1 MLGKLLTEDDKFY
14 INKILTLLS
23 NLLDYQMLIIGI
35 YGGTGSGKT
44 TIVNM
49 IASHFSSNDIE
60 IISQDSY
67 YKDNSDISYEDRC
80 KLNFDH
86 PDAIDFNLLHKHI
99 ENLRKGETVEQP
111 IYDFKIHNRLK
122 KTIQIKPK
130 KILIL
135 EGILIMCHAEIRS
148 IFDLKIFIN
157 ANSKTRMERRIK
169 RDIAERGRSRDEVLK
184 RYIETLKPM
193 HEKFIEPTKIY
204 ANYIIENQFDNKL
217 NIDELLEKMK
227 LYLDEK

>member
-1 MLGKLLTEDDKFY
+1 
-14 INKILTLLS
+14 
-23 NLLDYQMLIIGI
+23 MLIIGI

-86 PDAIDFNLLHKHI
+86 PDAIDFNLLYKHLKK
-99 ENLRKGETVEQP
+99 LRKGETVEQP

-157 ANSKTRMERRIK
+157 ANSKTRTERRIK
-169 RDIAERGRSRDEVLK
+169 RDIVERGRSRDEVLK

-193 HEKFIEPTKIY
+193 HEKFIEPSKIY
-204 ANYIIENQFDNKL
+204 ANYIIENQFNNKL

>member
-1 MLGKLLTEDDKFY
+1 
-14 INKILTLLS
+14 
-23 NLLDYQMLIIGI
+23 MLIIGI

-49 IASHFSSNDIE
+49 IASYFSSNDIE

-67 YKDNSDISYEDRC
+67 YKDNSDISYEERC

-86 PDAIDFNLLHKHI
+86 PDAIDFDLLHKHLK
-99 ENLRKGETVEQP
+99 NLKKGEKIEQP

-122 KTIQIKPK
+122 KTIQVKPK

-148 IFDLKIFIN
+148 IFDLKIFIS

-169 RDIAERGRSRDEVLK
+169 RDIAERGRSRGEVLK

-204 ANYIIENQFDNKL
+204 ANYIIENQFNNKL

-227 LYLDEK
+227 LYLNEK

>member
-1 MLGKLLTEDDKFY
+1 
-14 INKILTLLS
+14 
-23 NLLDYQMLIIGI
+23 MLIIGI

-86 PDAIDFNLLHKHI
+86 PDAIDFNLLYKHLK
-99 ENLRKGETVEQP
+99 NLRKGETVEQP

-169 RDIAERGRSRDEVLK
+169 RDIVERGRSRDEVLK

-204 ANYIIENQFDNKL
+204 ANYIIENQFNNKL

-227 LYLDEK
+227 LYLNEK

>member
-1 MLGKLLTEDDKFY
+1 
-14 INKILTLLS
+14 
-23 NLLDYQMLIIGI
+23 MLIIGI

-99 ENLRKGETVEQP
+99 KNLRKGKTVEQP

-148 IFDLKIFIN
+148 IFDLKIYIN

-169 RDIAERGRSRDEVLK
+169 RDIVERGRSRDEVLK

-204 ANYIIENQFDNKL
+204 ANYIIENQFNNKL

>member
-1 MLGKLLTEDDKFY
+1 
-14 INKILTLLS
+14 
-23 NLLDYQMLIIGI
+23 MLIIGI

-67 YKDNSDISYEDRC
+67 YKDNSGISYEDRC

-86 PDAIDFNLLHKHI
+86 PDAIDFNLLHKHLK
-99 ENLRKGETVEQP
+99 NLRKGGTVEQP

-169 RDIAERGRSRDEVLK
+169 RDITERGRSRDEVLK

-204 ANYIIENQFDNKL
+204 ANYIIENQFNNKL

-227 LYLDEK
+227 LYLNEK

>member
-1 MLGKLLTEDDKFY
+1 
-14 INKILTLLS
+14 
-23 NLLDYQMLIIGI
+23 MLIIGI

-86 PDAIDFNLLHKHI
+86 PDAIDFNLLYKHLKK
-99 ENLRKGETVEQP
+99 LRKGETVEQP

-169 RDIAERGRSRDEVLK
+169 RDITERGRSRDEVSK

-204 ANYIIENQFDNKL
+204 ANYIIENQFNNKL

-227 LYLDEK
+227 LYLNEK

>member
-1 MLGKLLTEDDKFY
+1 
-14 INKILTLLS
+14 
-23 NLLDYQMLIIGI
+23 MLIIGI

-86 PDAIDFNLLHKHI
+86 PDAIDFNLLYKHI
-99 ENLRKGETVEQP
+99 KNLRKGETVEQP

-148 IFDLKIFIN
+148 IFDLKIYIN

-169 RDIAERGRSRDEVLK
+169 RDIVERGRSRDEVLK

-204 ANYIIENQFDNKL
+204 ANYIIENQFNNKL

-227 LYLDEK
+227 LYLNEK

>member
-1 MLGKLLTEDDKFY
+1 
-14 INKILTLLS
+14 
-23 NLLDYQMLIIGI
+23 MLIIGI

-86 PDAIDFNLLHKHI
+86 PDAIDFNLLYKHLKK
-99 ENLRKGETVEQP
+99 LRKGETVEQP

-169 RDIAERGRSRDEVLK
+169 RDIVERGRSRDEVLK

-204 ANYIIENQFDNKL
+204 ANYIIENQFNNKL

-227 LYLDEK
+227 LYLNEK

>member
-1 MLGKLLTEDDKFY
+1 
-14 INKILTLLS
+14 
-23 NLLDYQMLIIGI
+23 MLIIGI

-169 RDIAERGRSRDEVLK
+169 RDIVERGRSRDEVLK

-227 LYLDEK
+227 LYLNEK

>member
-1 MLGKLLTEDDKFY
+1 
-14 INKILTLLS
+14 
-23 NLLDYQMLIIGI
+23 MLIIGI

-99 ENLRKGETVEQP
+99 KNLRKGETVEQP

-148 IFDLKIFIN
+148 IIDLKIFIN

-204 ANYIIENQFDNKL
+204 ANYIIENQFNNKL

>member
-1 MLGKLLTEDDKFY
+1 
-14 INKILTLLS
+14 
-23 NLLDYQMLIIGI
+23 MLIIGI

-44 TIVNM
+44 TIVKM
-49 IASHFSSNDIE
+49 IASHFTSNDIE

-86 PDAIDFNLLHKHI
+86 PDAIDFNLLHKHLI
-99 ENLRKGETVEQP
+99 NLRKGETVEQP

-169 RDIAERGRSRDEVLK
+169 RDIVERGRSRDEVLK

-204 ANYIIENQFDNKL
+204 ANYIIENQFNNKL

-227 LYLDEK
+227 LYLNEK

>member
-1 MLGKLLTEDDKFY
+1 
-14 INKILTLLS
+14 
-23 NLLDYQMLIIGI
+23 MLIIGI

-49 IASHFSSNDIE
+49 IASYFSSNDIE

-99 ENLRKGETVEQP
+99 KNLRKGETVEQP

-148 IFDLKIFIN
+148 IFDLKIYIN

-169 RDIAERGRSRDEVLK
+169 RDIVERGRSRDEVLK

-204 ANYIIENQFDNKL
+204 ANYIIENQLNNKL

>member
-1 MLGKLLTEDDKFY
+1 
-14 INKILTLLS
+14 
-23 NLLDYQMLIIGI
+23 MLIIGI

-80 KLNFDH
+80 KINFDH
-86 PDAIDFNLLHKHI
+86 PDAIDFNLLHKHLK
-99 ENLRKGETVEQP
+99 NLRKGETVEQP

-135 EGILIMCHAEIRS
+135 EGILIMFHAEIRS

-169 RDIAERGRSRDEVLK
+169 RDIAERGRSRNEVLK

-204 ANYIIENQFDNKL
+204 ANYIIENQFNNKL

-227 LYLDEK
+227 LYLNEK

>member
-1 MLGKLLTEDDKFY
+1 
-14 INKILTLLS
+14 
-23 NLLDYQMLIIGI
+23 MLIIGI

-99 ENLRKGETVEQP
+99 KNLRKGETVEQP

-135 EGILIMCHAEIRS
+135 EGILIMFHAEIRS

-204 ANYIIENQFDNKL
+204 ANYIIENQFNNKL

>member
-1 MLGKLLTEDDKFY
+1 
-14 INKILTLLS
+14 
-23 NLLDYQMLIIGI
+23 MLIIGI

-67 YKDNSDISYEDRC
+67 YKDNSDISYEERC

-86 PDAIDFNLLHKHI
+86 PDAIDFDLLHKHLK
-99 ENLRKGETVEQP
+99 NLKKGEKIEQP

-148 IFDLKIFIN
+148 IFDLKIFIS

-169 RDIAERGRSRDEVLK
+169 RDIAERGRSRGEVLK

-204 ANYIIENQFDNKL
+204 ANYIIENQFNNKL

-227 LYLDEK
+227 LYLNEK

>member
-1 MLGKLLTEDDKFY
+1 
-14 INKILTLLS
+14 
-23 NLLDYQMLIIGI
+23 MLIIGI

-86 PDAIDFNLLHKHI
+86 PDAIDFNLLHKHLK
-99 ENLRKGETVEQP
+99 NLRKGETVEQP

-135 EGILIMCHAEIRS
+135 EGILIMCHAKIRS

-204 ANYIIENQFDNKL
+204 ANYIIENQFNNKL

-227 LYLDEK
+227 LYLNEK

>member
-1 MLGKLLTEDDKFY
+1 
-14 INKILTLLS
+14 
-23 NLLDYQMLIIGI
+23 MLIIGI

-99 ENLRKGETVEQP
+99 KNLRKGETVEQP

-169 RDIAERGRSRDEVLK
+169 RDIIERGRSRDEVLK

-204 ANYIIENQFDNKL
+204 ANYIIENQFNNKL

>member
-1 MLGKLLTEDDKFY
+1 
-14 INKILTLLS
+14 
-23 NLLDYQMLIIGI
+23 MLIIGI

-67 YKDNSDISYEDRC
+67 YKDNSDISYEERC

-99 ENLRKGETVEQP
+99 KNLRKGETVEQP

-204 ANYIIENQFDNKL
+204 ANYIIENQFNNKL

-227 LYLDEK
+227 LYLNEK

>member
-1 MLGKLLTEDDKFY
+1 
-14 INKILTLLS
+14 
-23 NLLDYQMLIIGI
+23 MLIIGI

-99 ENLRKGETVEQP
+99 KNLRKGETVEQP

-169 RDIAERGRSRDEVLK
+169 RDIVERGRSRDEVLK

-204 ANYIIENQFDNKL
+204 ANYIIENQFNNKL

-227 LYLDEK
+227 LYLNEK

>member
-1 MLGKLLTEDDKFY
+1 
-14 INKILTLLS
+14 
-23 NLLDYQMLIIGI
+23 MLIIGI

-86 PDAIDFNLLHKHI
+86 PDAIDFNLLHKHLK
-99 ENLRKGETVEQP
+99 NLRKGETVEQP

-148 IFDLKIFIN
+148 IFDLKIYIN

-169 RDIAERGRSRDEVLK
+169 RDIVERGRSRDEVLK

-204 ANYIIENQFDNKL
+204 ANYIIENQFNNKL

>member
-1 MLGKLLTEDDKFY
+1 
-14 INKILTLLS
+14 
-23 NLLDYQMLIIGI
+23 MLIIGI

-86 PDAIDFNLLHKHI
+86 PDAIDFNLLYKHLKK
-99 ENLRKGETVEQP
+99 LRKGETVEQP

-169 RDIAERGRSRDEVLK
+169 RDIVERGRSRDEVLK

-193 HEKFIEPTKIY
+193 HEKFIEPSKIY
-204 ANYIIENQFDNKL
+204 ANYIIENQFNNKL
-217 NIDELLEKMK
+217 NIDELIEKMK

>member
-1 MLGKLLTEDDKFY
+1 
-14 INKILTLLS
+14 
-23 NLLDYQMLIIGI
+23 MLIIGI

-86 PDAIDFNLLHKHI
+86 PDAIDFNLLYKHLKK
-99 ENLRKGETVEQP
+99 LRKGETVEQP

-169 RDIAERGRSRDEVLK
+169 RDIVERGRSRDEVLK

-204 ANYIIENQFDNKL
+204 ANYIIENQFNNKL

>member
-1 MLGKLLTEDDKFY
+1 
-14 INKILTLLS
+14 
-23 NLLDYQMLIIGI
+23 MLIIGI

-86 PDAIDFNLLHKHI
+86 PNAIDFNLLHKHLK
-99 ENLRKGETVEQP
+99 NLRKGKTVEQP

-204 ANYIIENQFDNKL
+204 ANYIIENQFNNKL

-227 LYLDEK
+227 LYLNEK

>member
-1 MLGKLLTEDDKFY
+1 
-14 INKILTLLS
+14 
-23 NLLDYQMLIIGI
+23 MLIIGI

-86 PDAIDFNLLHKHI
+86 PDAIDFNLLHKHLK
-99 ENLRKGETVEQP
+99 NLRKGETVEQP

-169 RDIAERGRSRDEVLK
+169 RDIVERGRSRDEVLK

-204 ANYIIENQFDNKL
+204 ANYIIENQFNNKL

>member
-1 MLGKLLTEDDKFY
+1 
-14 INKILTLLS
+14 
-23 NLLDYQMLIIGI
+23 MLIIGI

-99 ENLRKGETVEQP
+99 KNLRKGETVEQP

-169 RDIAERGRSRDEVLK
+169 RDIVERGRSRDEILK

-204 ANYIIENQFDNKL
+204 ANYIIENQFNNKL

>member
-1 MLGKLLTEDDKFY
+1 
-14 INKILTLLS
+14 
-23 NLLDYQMLIIGI
+23 MLIIGI

-86 PDAIDFNLLHKHI
+86 PDAIDFNLLYKHLK
-99 ENLRKGETVEQP
+99 NLRKGETVEQP

-204 ANYIIENQFDNKL
+204 ANYIIENQFNNKL

-227 LYLDEK
+227 LYLNEK

>member
-1 MLGKLLTEDDKFY
+1 
-14 INKILTLLS
+14 
-23 NLLDYQMLIIGI
+23 MLIIGI

-169 RDIAERGRSRDEVLK
+169 RDIVERGRSRDEILK

-204 ANYIIENQFDNKL
+204 ANYIIENQFNNKL

>member
-1 MLGKLLTEDDKFY
+1 
-14 INKILTLLS
+14 
-23 NLLDYQMLIIGI
+23 MLIIGI

-86 PDAIDFNLLHKHI
+86 PDAIDFNLLYKHLKK
-99 ENLRKGETVEQP
+99 LRKGETVEQP

-169 RDIAERGRSRDEVLK
+169 RDITERGRSRDEVLK

-204 ANYIIENQFDNKL
+204 ANYIIENQFNNKL

-227 LYLDEK
+227 LYLNEK

>member
-1 MLGKLLTEDDKFY
+1 
-14 INKILTLLS
+14 
-23 NLLDYQMLIIGI
+23 MLIIGI

-67 YKDNSDISYEDRC
+67 YKDNSGISYEDRC

-86 PDAIDFNLLHKHI
+86 PDAIDFNLLHKHLK
-99 ENLRKGETVEQP
+99 NLRKGETVEQP

-169 RDIAERGRSRDEVLK
+169 RDITERGRSRDEVLK

-204 ANYIIENQFDNKL
+204 ANYIIENQFNNKL

-227 LYLDEK
+227 LYLNEK

>member
-1 MLGKLLTEDDKFY
+1 
-14 INKILTLLS
+14 
-23 NLLDYQMLIIGI
+23 MLIIGI

-86 PDAIDFNLLHKHI
+86 PDAIDFNLLHKHLK
-99 ENLRKGETVEQP
+99 NLRKGGTVEQP

-169 RDIAERGRSRDEVLK
+169 RDIVERGRSRDEVLK

-204 ANYIIENQFDNKL
+204 ANYIIENQFNNKL

>member
-1 MLGKLLTEDDKFY
+1 
-14 INKILTLLS
+14 
-23 NLLDYQMLIIGI
+23 MLIIGI

-49 IASHFSSNDIE
+49 IASYFSSNDIE

-67 YKDNSDISYEDRC
+67 YKDNSDISYEERC

-86 PDAIDFNLLHKHI
+86 PDAIDFDLLHKHLK
-99 ENLRKGETVEQP
+99 NLKKGEKVEQP

-122 KTIQIKPK
+122 KTIKIKPK

-148 IFDLKIFIN
+148 IFDLKIFIS

-204 ANYIIENQFDNKL
+204 ANYIIENQFNNKL

-227 LYLDEK
+227 LYLNEK

>member
-1 MLGKLLTEDDKFY
+1 
-14 INKILTLLS
+14 
-23 NLLDYQMLIIGI
+23 MLIIGI

-99 ENLRKGETVEQP
+99 KNLRKGKTVEQP

-148 IFDLKIFIN
+148 IFDLKIYIN

-169 RDIAERGRSRDEVLK
+169 RDIVERGRSRDEVLK

-204 ANYIIENQFDNKL
+204 ANYIIENQFNNKL

-227 LYLDEK
+227 LYLNEK

>member
-1 MLGKLLTEDDKFY
+1 
-14 INKILTLLS
+14 
-23 NLLDYQMLIIGI
+23 MLIIGI

-99 ENLRKGETVEQP
+99 KNLRKGETVEQP

-169 RDIAERGRSRDEVLK
+169 RDIVERGRSRDEVLK

-204 ANYIIENQFDNKL
+204 ANYIIENQFNNKL

>member
-1 MLGKLLTEDDKFY
+1 
-14 INKILTLLS
+14 
-23 NLLDYQMLIIGI
+23 MLIIGI

-86 PDAIDFNLLHKHI
+86 PDAIDFNLLHKHLK
-99 ENLRKGETVEQP
+99 NLRKGETVEQP

-169 RDIAERGRSRDEVLK
+169 RDIAERGRTRDEVLK

-204 ANYIIENQFDNKL
+204 ANYIIENQFNNKL

>member
-1 MLGKLLTEDDKFY
+1 
-14 INKILTLLS
+14 
-23 NLLDYQMLIIGI
+23 MLIIGI

-86 PDAIDFNLLHKHI
+86 PDAIDFNLLYKHLK
-99 ENLRKGETVEQP
+99 NLRKGETVEQP

-122 KTIQIKPK
+122 KTKQIKPK

-169 RDIAERGRSRDEVLK
+169 RDIVERGRSRDEVLK

-193 HEKFIEPTKIY
+193 HEKFIEPSKIY
-204 ANYIIENQFDNKL
+204 ANYIIENQFNNKL
-217 NIDELLEKMK
+217 NIDELIEKMK

>member
-1 MLGKLLTEDDKFY
+1 
-14 INKILTLLS
+14 
-23 NLLDYQMLIIGI
+23 MLIIGI

-86 PDAIDFNLLHKHI
+86 PDAIDFNLLYKHLK
-99 ENLRKGETVEQP
+99 NLRKGETVEQP

-148 IFDLKIFIN
+148 IIDLKIFIN

-169 RDIAERGRSRDEVLK
+169 RDIVERGRSRDEVLK

-193 HEKFIEPTKIY
+193 HDKFIEPTKIF
-204 ANYIIENQFDNKL
+204 ANYIIENQFNNKL

>member
-1 MLGKLLTEDDKFY
+1 
-14 INKILTLLS
+14 
-23 NLLDYQMLIIGI
+23 MLIIGI

-67 YKDNSDISYEDRC
+67 YKDNSGISYEDRC

-86 PDAIDFNLLHKHI
+86 PDAIDFNLLYKHLKK
-99 ENLRKGETVEQP
+99 LRKGETVEQP

-169 RDIAERGRSRDEVLK
+169 RDITERGRSRDEVSK

-204 ANYIIENQFDNKL
+204 ANYIIENQFNNKL

-227 LYLDEK
+227 LYLNEK

>member
-1 MLGKLLTEDDKFY
+1 
-14 INKILTLLS
+14 
-23 NLLDYQMLIIGI
+23 MLIIGI

-86 PDAIDFNLLHKHI
+86 PDAIDFNLLYKHLK
-99 ENLRKGETVEQP
+99 NLRKGETVEQP

-193 HEKFIEPTKIY
+193 HEKFIEPSKIY
-204 ANYIIENQFDNKL
+204 ANYIIENQFNNKL

>member
-1 MLGKLLTEDDKFY
+1 
-14 INKILTLLS
+14 
-23 NLLDYQMLIIGI
+23 MLIIGI

-86 PDAIDFNLLHKHI
+86 PDAIDFNLLHKHLK
-99 ENLRKGETVEQP
+99 NLRKGETIEQP

-204 ANYIIENQFDNKL
+204 ANYMIENQFNNKL

-227 LYLDEK
+227 LYLNEK